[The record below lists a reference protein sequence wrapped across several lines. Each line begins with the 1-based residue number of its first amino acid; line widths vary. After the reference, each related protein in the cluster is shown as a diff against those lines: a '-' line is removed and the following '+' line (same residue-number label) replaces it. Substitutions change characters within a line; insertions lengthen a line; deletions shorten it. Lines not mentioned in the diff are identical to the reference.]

1 MTITAVIPV
10 KQLANAKQRLS
21 SFLSASDRA
30 ALFSAMVRDVLTAVE
45 ACSLIDQ
52 IIVVTNDLEV
62 SELGKEYDAK
72 IHPEPQRPGL
82 IESVT
87 EAARDL
93 SLAGVSTMVFLPGD
107 VPLVS
112 AEELESVLEGFGSSN
127 EAEFLIVPAA
137 DLGGS
142 NCVVCS
148 PPDCITFGF
157 GEDSFRRHLSIARE
171 LGLNPTVMKLPGIGL
186 DIDTPN
192 DLREL
197 AALIEQEEQDY
208 SDYNTVRFLMTS
220 GLLEQLVA
228 GSRESTDGRIL

>member
-52 IIVVTNDLEV
+52 IMVVTNDLEV

-72 IHPEPQRPGL
+72 IRPEPQRPGL

-228 GSRESTDGRIL
+228 DSKESTDG

>member
-1 MTITAVIPV
+1 MTTTAVIPV

-21 SFLSASDRA
+21 SFLSANDRA

-45 ACSLIDQ
+45 TCSLIDQ
-52 IIVVTNDLEV
+52 IMVVTDDLEV
-62 SELGKEYDAK
+62 SELGKEYGAM
-72 IHPEPQRPGL
+72 IRPEPQRPGL

-228 GSRESTDGRIL
+228 DSKESTDG

>member
-52 IIVVTNDLEV
+52 IMVVTNDLEV
-62 SELGKEYDAK
+62 SELGKEYGA
-72 IHPEPQRPGL
+72 IIRPEPQRPGL

-228 GSRESTDGRIL
+228 DSKESTDG

>member
-52 IIVVTNDLEV
+52 IMVVTNDLEV

-112 AEELESVLEGFGSSN
+112 AEELESVLEGCGSSN

-228 GSRESTDGRIL
+228 DSRESTDG

>member
-52 IIVVTNDLEV
+52 IMVVTNDLKV
-62 SELGKEYDAK
+62 SELGKEYDAN
-72 IHPEPQRPGL
+72 IRPEPQRPGL

-228 GSRESTDGRIL
+228 DSKESTDG

>member
-52 IIVVTNDLEV
+52 IMVVTNDLEV

-171 LGLNPTVMKLPGIGL
+171 LGLNPTVMRLPGIGL

-208 SDYNTVRFLMTS
+208 SDYNTVRFLVTS

-228 GSRESTDGRIL
+228 DSKESTDG

>member
-52 IIVVTNDLEV
+52 IMVVTNDLEV

-228 GSRESTDGRIL
+228 GSRESTDG

>member
-52 IIVVTNDLEV
+52 IMVVTNDLEV

-72 IHPEPQRPGL
+72 IRPEPQRPGL

-228 GSRESTDGRIL
+228 GSRESTDG

>member
-52 IIVVTNDLEV
+52 IMVVTNDLEV

-112 AEELESVLEGFGSSN
+112 ADELESVLEGFGSSN

-228 GSRESTDGRIL
+228 DSKESTDG

>member
-21 SFLSASDRA
+21 SFLSANDRA

-52 IIVVTNDLEV
+52 IMVVTNDLEV

-228 GSRESTDGRIL
+228 GSRESTDG

>member
-52 IIVVTNDLEV
+52 IMVVTNDLKV

-72 IHPEPQRPGL
+72 IRPEPQRPGL

-228 GSRESTDGRIL
+228 DSKESTDG

>member
-21 SFLSASDRA
+21 SFLSANDRA

-45 ACSLIDQ
+45 TCSLIDQ
-52 IIVVTNDLEV
+52 IMVVTNDLEV

-228 GSRESTDGRIL
+228 GSRESTDG

>member
-52 IIVVTNDLEV
+52 IMVVTNDLEV

-228 GSRESTDGRIL
+228 DSKESIDG

>member
-52 IIVVTNDLEV
+52 IMVVTNDLEV

-228 GSRESTDGRIL
+228 DSRESTDG

>member
-228 GSRESTDGRIL
+228 DSKESTDG

>member
-52 IIVVTNDLEV
+52 IMVVTNDLEV

-112 AEELESVLEGFGSSN
+112 VEELESVLEGFGSSN

-228 GSRESTDGRIL
+228 DSRESTDG

>member
-52 IIVVTNDLEV
+52 IMVVTNDLEV
-62 SELGKEYDAK
+62 SELSKEYGAK
-72 IHPEPQRPGL
+72 IHSEPQRPGL

-228 GSRESTDGRIL
+228 DSKESTDG

>member
-52 IIVVTNDLEV
+52 IMVVTNDLEV

-228 GSRESTDGRIL
+228 DSKESTDG

>member
-1 MTITAVIPV
+1 
-10 KQLANAKQRLS
+10 
-21 SFLSASDRA
+21 
-30 ALFSAMVRDVLTAVE
+30 
-45 ACSLIDQ
+45 
-52 IIVVTNDLEV
+52 
-62 SELGKEYDAK
+62 
-72 IHPEPQRPGL
+72 
-82 IESVT
+82 
-87 EAARDL
+87 
-93 SLAGVSTMVFLPGD
+93 MVFLPGD

-142 NCVVCS
+142 NCIVCS

-228 GSRESTDGRIL
+228 DSKESTDG

>member
-52 IIVVTNDLEV
+52 IMVVTNDLEV

-72 IHPEPQRPGL
+72 IRPEPQRPGL

-220 GLLEQLVA
+220 GLMEQLVA
-228 GSRESTDGRIL
+228 DSKESTDG

>member
-52 IIVVTNDLEV
+52 IMVVTNDLEV

-186 DIDTPN
+186 DFDTPN

-228 GSRESTDGRIL
+228 GSRESTDG